1 MKVYNVKNV
10 EKLIYICICVLVFLV
25 PLIFI
30 FLEEPGNW
38 VRVFHEWL
46 KILPFVLIFLINNAL
61 VFKLFYR
68 KKYFEYLSVTLL
80 TVLLFS
86 FISLFF
92 IRVMSDIGILHVLPP
107 RPDPIR
113 LGPPKTQFILGFVN
127 NILISILVVGLND
140 AIKIFIQWM
149 KDQHD
154 MVILQRE
161 NARNELALLRQQIS
175 PHFFMNTLNNIH
187 VLIDYD
193 QEIAKDS
200 VIKLSKLMRVLLYK
214 EETKRFTL
222 KKEIDFLNDYVEL
235 MRIRLNDKVDVRFS
249 KPEIIPNIIFPP
261 LLFINF
267 VENAFKHGVKAV
279 GDSFIH
285 INFEIENNKLIVE
298 ISNSKVKLV
307 ENIESS
313 GKVGLENSKKRLELL
328 FKDNY
333 RLDIVDSEDMF
344 VVKIEIDL

>member
-1 MKVYNVKNV
+1 MND
-10 EKLIYICICVLVFLV
+10 L
-25 PLIFI
+25 
-30 FLEEPGNW
+30 
-38 VRVFHEWL
+38 
-46 KILPFVLIFLINNAL
+46 
-61 VFKLFYR
+61 
-68 KKYFEYLSVTLL
+68 
-80 TVLLFS
+80 
-86 FISLFF
+86 
-92 IRVMSDIGILHVLPP
+92 GIIHVLPP
-107 RPDPIR
+107 RPDPSR
-113 LGPPKTQFILGFVN
+113 LGPPKTQFILRFVN

-193 QEIAKDS
+193 KEIAKDS
-200 VIKLSKLMRVLLYK
+200 VIKLAKLMRVLLYK

-235 MRIRLNDKVDVRFS
+235 MRIRLNDKVDVHFS
-249 KPEIIPNIIFPP
+249 KPEFIPNVIFPP

-267 VENAFKHGVKAV
+267 VENAFKHGVRAV

-285 INFEIENNKLIVE
+285 INFEVENDKLKVE

-328 FKDNY
+328 FKDKY
-333 RLDIVDSEDMF
+333 SLDIVDSEEMF
-344 VVKIEIDL
+344 VVKIVIDI